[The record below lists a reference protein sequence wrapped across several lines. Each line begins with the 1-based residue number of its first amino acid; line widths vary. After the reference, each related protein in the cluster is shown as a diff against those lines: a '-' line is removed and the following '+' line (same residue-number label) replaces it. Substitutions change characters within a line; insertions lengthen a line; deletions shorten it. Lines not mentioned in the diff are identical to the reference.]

1 MSSSYHE
8 SRYGPLMNVGPRCE
22 IQHVHSAPNTPT
34 CAYRQH
40 AALCSSA
47 LCFRHLCPLALFCK
61 NCLALPKRVGAAH
74 AGTAA
79 FASDGFVLPKRSTV
93 TSCGGVGSTPK
104 WSVGFVLQELS
115 LTFSSG
121 TVTDT
126 GVED

>member
-22 IQHVHSAPNTPT
+22 IQHVHSAPNAPT

-47 LCFRHLCPLALFCK
+47 LCSSALCSSALCSSALCSSALCFWHLCPLTLFSK

-74 AGTAA
+74 AGRAA

-93 TSCGGVGSTPK
+93 TSCGGVGFTPK
-104 WSVGFVLQELS
+104 
-115 LTFSSG
+115 
-121 TVTDT
+121 
-126 GVED
+126 

>member
-22 IQHVHSAPNTPT
+22 IQHVHSAPNAPT

-47 LCFRHLCPLALFCK
+47 LCFWHLCSLTLFCK

-74 AGTAA
+74 AGRAA
-79 FASDGFVLPKRSTV
+79 FASDGFVLQKRSTV
-93 TSCGGVGSTPK
+93 TSCGGVELTALRF
-104 WSVGFVLQELS
+104 VGFVRQRLS
-115 LTFSSG
+115 LTFSLGADS
-121 TVTDT
+121 
-126 GVED
+126 ED